1 MPSRTA
7 LMTALARAKHQSD
20 DPVVFRD
27 PFAVPMLGS
36 LMDEPT
42 EGGEAATRHM
52 VSGAG
57 RGAIVARS
65 AVAEAEMALAF
76 DAGVRQFVVLG
87 AGLDTTALRH
97 PDRAV
102 YEVDHPST
110 QPWKFR
116 SLQALG
122 RGMPGNA
129 VYVAGDLEHQALVP
143 LLCDHGF
150 DASRPAFFTALG
162 LSMYMAPARTERLL
176 EAISALPRGSGI
188 VLDYLYQPRPWAIG
202 HRLVLALL
210 KRRFARLGEPW
221 IGFHDPG
228 RLETHARA
236 LGFHAIRNHSRREL
250 NHSLFESRGSA
261 LSIKGERL
269 GGVLVA
275 RLA

>member
-20 DPVVFRD
+20 TPVVFHD
-27 PFAVPMLGS
+27 PFAVPMLAA
-36 LMDEPT
+36 LTNEPAA
-42 EGGEAATRHM
+42 GGETATRHM

-110 QPWKFR
+110 QPWKLR
-116 SLQALG
+116 ALQALG
-122 RGMPGNA
+122 RGLPGNA
-129 VYVAGDLEHQALVP
+129 VYVAGDLTQQSLIH

-150 DASRPAFFTALG
+150 DAGQPAFFTALG
-162 LSMYMAPARTERLL
+162 LSMYVPPAGTERLF
-176 EAISALPRGSGI
+176 EAISVLPRGSGM
-188 VLDYLYQPRPWAIG
+188 VLDYLYAPRPWAIG

-228 RLETHARA
+228 HLEAHARA
-236 LGFHAIRNHSRREL
+236 LGFHAIRTHTRREL
-250 NHSLFESRGSA
+250 NHALFESRGSA
-261 LSIKGERL
+261 LSIQGERL

-275 RLA
+275 RLT